1 MKIVSSRQ
9 ADGLVLRIP
18 GLGLGLDNYDIDSCD
33 IYKSGTHP
41 LFLV

>member
-18 GLGLGLDNYDIDSCD
+18 GLGLDNYDIDSCD